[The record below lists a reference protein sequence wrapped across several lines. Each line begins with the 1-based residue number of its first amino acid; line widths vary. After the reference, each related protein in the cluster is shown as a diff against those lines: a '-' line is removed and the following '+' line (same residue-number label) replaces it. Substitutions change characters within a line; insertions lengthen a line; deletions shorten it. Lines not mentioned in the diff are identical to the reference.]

1 MAYFAGIFTDGTIG
15 VGLLIWRFF
24 TYYMFLIVG
33 VGTVLNDKRLIRLEK
48 KRRQAEERLSA
59 TEPAANGQP
68 GNETGEKPEE
78 PAEEPETPADA

>member
-33 VGTVLNDKRLIRLEK
+33 VGTVLNDKRLIRREK
-48 KRRQAEERLSA
+48 KRNQAEERLSG
-59 TEPAANGQP
+59 AADTP
-68 GNETGEKPEE
+68 GEADN
-78 PAEEPETPADA
+78 AAPETTGGTEDEIQE

>member
-33 VGTVLNDKRLIRLEK
+33 VGTVLNDKRLIRREK
-48 KRRQAEERLSA
+48 KRKQAEERLSG
-59 TEPAANGQP
+59 TTDSAA
-68 GNETGEKPEE
+68 ETGNTV
-78 PAEEPETPADA
+78 PETAGRTEDETHE

>member
-33 VGTVLNDKRLIRLEK
+33 VGTVLNDKRLIRREK
-48 KRRQAEERLSA
+48 KRKQAEERLAGAAAAAGEMKNAALESSDG
-59 TEPAANGQP
+59 TENDLR
-68 GNETGEKPEE
+68 E
-78 PAEEPETPADA
+78 

>member
-48 KRRQAEERLSA
+48 KRRQAEERLSGITSDDSGEA
-59 TEPAANGQP
+59 GNASPEVPENAAEPDND
-68 GNETGEKPEE
+68 E
-78 PAEEPETPADA
+78 DA

>member
-1 MAYFAGIFTDGTIG
+1 MAYFAGLFTDGTIG

-48 KRRQAEERLSA
+48 KRRQAEERLSGTA
-59 TEPAANGQP
+59 EDHAG
-68 GNETGEKPEE
+68 ETGDVS
-78 PAEEPETPADA
+78 PETPEPAGGPEGNGEA